1 MIAHRL
7 TVESV
12 LEATTSGED
21 GAIHL
26 FGGED
31 AVQDQVEQVVAKHSS
46 SGLQTEKTVGSIFRP
61 SNLKL
66 EALDRKGLGAQQ
78 GGGRAARDVVADKGE
93 EVDEDGEAKRDSKGT
108 DTRKKKNPRLE
119 IGNAMRRR
127 CWTYGPP
134 NS

>member
-12 LEATTSGED
+12 LEATASRED

-26 FGGED
+26 LSGED

-46 SGLQTEKTVGSIFRP
+46 SCLQAEKTVSSIFRP

-66 EALDRKGLGAQQ
+66 EALDRKGLGA
-78 GGGRAARDVVADKGE
+78 
-93 EVDEDGEAKRDSKGT
+93 
-108 DTRKKKNPRLE
+108 
-119 IGNAMRRR
+119 
-127 CWTYGPP
+127 
-134 NS
+134 